1 MYEPITVEIDRTYGD
16 GIYRSQHIKF
26 TGRLVKPIKKGP
38 TTMRLYEWVDRG
50 YVIYLVHVEE
60 KKPTRRLPRH
70 TLYPFIN
77 THSARAT
84 PKKGYTAEE
93 ISQAY
98 PEFANVPGVRQRHRQ
113 RSRRNWLATITGVTC
128 AFTPSTKKL
137 TLRTTP

>member
-1 MYEPITVEIDRTYGD
+1 MYQPITVEIDRGYGN
-16 GIYRSQHIKF
+16 GTYRSQYINF
-26 TGRLVKPIKKGP
+26 TGRLVKLIKKGP

-60 KKPTRRLPRH
+60 EKPSRRLPRH

-93 ISQAY
+93 ISRAY
-98 PEFANVPGVRQRHRQ
+98 PEFANVPGVRQHT
-113 RSRRNWLATITGVTC
+113 RS
-128 AFTPSTKKL
+128 P
-137 TLRTTP
+137 RTR